1 MATLLYRLGAFAV
14 RRRRVVLAVWL
25 VLLIGVGASAV
36 TFRGT
41 MTDSFTISGT
51 PAQEALTQLD
61 EKVPAAGG
69 ASGRIVFAAPGGHT
83 LAEPAYQ
90 KAIST
95 IIDRTKPL
103 RSVQVIVAP
112 VKGQTISPDGT
123 VGFAT
128 VQFASQLSEIPV
140 ATQDK
145 IAAIAKANRVDGLQV
160 ELGGGAVS
168 AQPAIGSTEGIGVAV
183 ALVVLLITFGSIVA
197 AGMTMATA
205 LIGVA
210 VGLSGIVW
218 VSGAIQMSSTAPIL
232 ALMLGLAVGIDYALF
247 IVSRHRAQANE
258 GMAIEESIA
267 RSNGTAGSAVVFAGL
282 TVLIALAGLSVVGI
296 DFLTIMGLA
305 AAGTVAVAVLIAVT
319 LVPALLAFAGD
330 KVLRRKDRAP
340 ARALLA
346 AGDVDHFAVVDH
358 SADPNR
364 WIRMITKQPAL
375 VLIVTIVAMVV
386 VAIPTTKLHL
396 ALPDDGSAQVD
407 STQRKAHDLLAGS
420 FGPGFNGPL
429 IVTVSAEPAALKSAV
444 SSVVGDLNALPD
456 KPIAVPAAVSPDG
469 TFGVLQV
476 IPASGPSDVRTEDL
490 VNEIRAKSPAWGA
503 AVGASI
509 GVTGQTAI
517 AIDVSEKLASALP
530 IYLVIVVGLALVLLL
545 LIFRSIVIPVKAALG
560 FLLSVGV
567 SFGAVVAVFQW
578 GWLGAIFGVDT
589 PSPIISFL
597 PILLI
602 GVVFGLAMDY
612 QVFMVSG
619 MREAHVH
626 GADAKKAVVG
636 GFNAGSRVVTAAA
649 IIMTSVFAGFMLAPD
664 AIIASIGFAFR
675 IGVLADAFL
684 VRMTIVPAVMTL
696 LGRRAWYIPA
706 WLEKIL
712 PRVDIEGEAL
722 LERLRA
728 GVHTPKHKK
737 AANRP
742 GEPDSRPGR
751 HAGGHA
757 AEPET
762 VAR

>member
-1 MATLLYRLGAFAV
+1 
-14 RRRRVVLAVWL
+14 
-25 VLLIGVGASAV
+25 
-36 TFRGT
+36 
-41 MTDSFTISGT
+41 
-51 PAQEALTQLD
+51 
-61 EKVPAAGG
+61 
-69 ASGRIVFAAPGGHT
+69 
-83 LAEPAYQ
+83 
-90 KAIST
+90 
-95 IIDRTKPL
+95 
-103 RSVQVIVAP
+103 
-112 VKGQTISPDGT
+112 
-123 VGFAT
+123 
-128 VQFASQLSEIPV
+128 VQFAGQLPEIPA
-140 ATQDK
+140 ATQDA
-145 IAAIAKANRVDGLQV
+145 IAQIAKANRVDGLQV

-168 AQPAIGSTEGIGVAV
+168 QQSAIGSTEGIGVVV
-183 ALVVLLITFGSIVA
+183 ALVVLLITFGSVVA

-210 VGLSGIVW
+210 VGLSGILW
-218 VSGAIQMSSTAPIL
+218 VSGAVQMSSTAPIL

-258 GMAIEESIA
+258 GMPLEESIA

-296 DFLTIMGLA
+296 GFLTIMGLA
-305 AAGTVAVAVLIAVT
+305 AAATVAVAVLIAVT
-319 LVPALLAFAGD
+319 LVPALLGFAGD
-330 KVLRRKDRAP
+330 KVLRRRDRGP
-340 ARALLA
+340 AATLLA
-346 AGDVDHFAVVDH
+346 SGATDHFAVVDH
-358 SADPNR
+358 SVNPNR
-364 WIRMITKQPAL
+364 WIRMITKRPAL
-375 VLIVTIVAMVV
+375 VLVVTIVAMGV

-396 ALPDDGSAQVD
+396 ALPDDGSARID
-407 STQRKAHDLLAGS
+407 STQRKAYDLLAGS

-429 IVTVSAEPAALKSAV
+429 IVTVSADPANLESAV
-444 SSVVGDLNALPD
+444 GSVVADLSALPD
-456 KPIAVPAAVSPDG
+456 KPIAVPAAVSTDG
-469 TFGVLQV
+469 TFGVIQV
-476 IPASGPSDVRTEDL
+476 IPASGPSDVRTENL
-490 VNEIRAKSPAWGA
+490 VNDIRAQSAAWGTTA
-503 AVGASI
+503 GASI

-517 AIDVSEKLASALP
+517 AIDVSEKLAKALP

-567 SFGAVVAVFQW
+567 SFGAVVAVYQW
-578 GWLGAIFGVDT
+578 GWFSAIFGVDT

-602 GVVFGLAMDY
+602 GVLFGLAMDY

-664 AIIASIGFAFR
+664 AIIASIGFALG

-728 GVHTPKHKK
+728 GEHLPTHTPKHTPKHKK
-737 AANRP
+737 SSARR
-742 GEPDSRPGR
+742 GEPDGHRGR
-751 HAGGHA
+751 HVGGRA
-757 AEPET
+757 DELEP